1 LELAAM
7 TEPDLREQLLADYL
21 AREDRIEKAAT
32 VELWELGDWLAEYV
46 PPRRAGRRGNDWVGP
61 AISLEDLAE
70 RGRRSVNQLQTLRK
84 IAMAT
89 EVDRLPQ
96 ITPTAYHE
104 ALRATGWDLMAANQ
118 RLVERGTRKRD
129 QREGPHESLDA
140 IKREAAKRSPEDR
153 AELARELM
161 AEPTVAEIMQGE
173 PLPDFGA
180 AWADKY
186 VVRLDEQ
193 AAKLAAHVKREGLVF
208 SPNPDLETLLRMLE
222 RTELRIA
229 EVRAAVQERIRDEQM
244 REVI

>member
-1 LELAAM
+1 MNAQ
-7 TEPDLREQLLADYL
+7 EPDLREQLLADYL
-21 AREDRIEKAAT
+21 AREDRIEKAAV
-32 VELWELGDWLAEYV
+32 VELWELADWLAEYV

-104 ALRATGWDLMAANQ
+104 ALRATKWDLMAANA
-118 RLVERGTRKRD
+118 RILDRGHRKRD

-140 IKREAAKRSPEDR
+140 IGRELAKRSPEDR
-153 AELARELM
+153 AEMARRLADD
-161 AEPTVAEIMQGE
+161 PTVAEIMQGE

-180 AWADKY
+180 HWADSY
-186 VVRLDEQ
+186 ILRLDVQ
-193 AAKLAAHVKREGLVF
+193 AAKLAHLIEHEGLVF
-208 SPNPDLETLLRMLE
+208 SPSSNVPRFLETLE
-222 RTELRIA
+222 RVEHQVA
-229 EVRAAVQERIRDEQM
+229 EVRAAVQECVRDARLHEE
-244 REVI
+244 EVS